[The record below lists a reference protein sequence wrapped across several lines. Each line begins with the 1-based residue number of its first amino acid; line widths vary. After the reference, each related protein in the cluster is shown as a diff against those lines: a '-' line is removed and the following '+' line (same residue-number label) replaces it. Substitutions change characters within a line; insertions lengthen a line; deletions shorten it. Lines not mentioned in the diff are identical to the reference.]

1 MNSQRAKATYPR
13 ARFAAGRAFVV
24 QLYEAE
30 PAQPAEGVRG
40 RVENVATGENTHF
53 DSLQE
58 LGEFMRRID
67 GQQG

>member
-1 MNSQRAKATYPR
+1 MTSQRAKATYPGGR
-13 ARFAAGRAFVV
+13 LTAGRAFVV

-30 PAQPAEGVRG
+30 PAQPAEGVWG
-40 RVENVATGENTHF
+40 RVENVATGECIQF

-58 LGEFMRRID
+58 LGEFMRRTG